1 MNAAEFFKAGKLQQ
15 AIDAQIQ
22 AVKAKPA
29 DQAARVF
36 LFELSLFAGDLDRAQ
51 RQIDAV
57 NYGDVQQDAGAQAYR
72 KLLEAEKLRRRWF
85 HEGIAPKFLTEPSE
99 AVTLRVQA
107 CNALRGKQFDEA
119 AGLLRRADKA
129 TPPIKGTLNGK
140 PFELLRDCDDLFGP
154 VLEMLAHGD
163 YYWVPLEQIDTLTV
177 TPPEFTRDLYFARAR
192 VEMRSGPSG
201 DVFLPALY
209 PDSHLHD
216 DDQVKLGR
224 STDWIDSAPGPVRGA
239 GHRTFLCDDD
249 AISLLEWRQ
258 LQIG

>member
-1 MNAAEFFKAGKLQQ
+1 MNAAEFFKAGKLQE
-15 AIDAQIQ
+15 ALDAQIQ

-57 NYGDVQQDAGAQAYR
+57 NYGDVQRDAGAQAYR
-72 KLLEAEKLRRRWF
+72 KLLEGERLRRRWF
-85 HEGIAPKFLTEPSE
+85 HEGIAPKFLSEPSE
-99 AVTLRVQA
+99 AVNLRVQA
-107 CNALRGKQFDEA
+107 ANALRGKQIAEA
-119 AGLLRRADKA
+119 ADLIRRADEA

-163 YYWVPLEQIDTLTV
+163 YYWVPLDQIDTLTV
-177 TPPEFTRDLYFARAR
+177 TAPEFTRDLYYARAR
-192 VEMRSGPSG
+192 AEIRGGPAG
-201 DVFLPALY
+201 DVFLPVLY
-209 PDSHLHD
+209 PDSHLHS

-224 STDWIDSAPGPVRGA
+224 STDWTGDQGPIRGA
-239 GHRTFLCDDD
+239 GQRTFLCDDD
-249 AISLLEWRQ
+249 GISLLEWRQ
-258 LQIG
+258 LQIT